1 MSTNLPV
8 DAHDSTGAK
17 RPNQKID
24 QAFEEIARL
33 SGLDLPPS
41 EFFQK
46 FLEKVLEGIEA
57 PAGAVWLRNPQGF
70 LQLQC
75 QLNIDNVGL
84 DKHKNGRQSHNE
96 LLRQAFQTAKPILLE
111 PFGSTGILEGIPAG
125 NPTDYV
131 VLLAPIL
138 LDEKNA
144 LGLVEVWQDPRH
156 DSRTKRL
163 HKDYLVQM
171 AGYAA
176 SYFRN
181 QQGRQSVNQEQ
192 LWSQLEAFACQ
203 IHSTLDP
210 TTVAY
215 HVANEG
221 RRLIGCDRLSVAT
234 REGKKAKIEA
244 VSGADVVEKR
254 ATQVKLMRR
263 LCEAVFKW
271 DEKLVY
277 RGVKDDG
284 LPPDVYEALDNYL
297 AESNA
302 KLLVLQPLRDKRE
315 QDKETK
321 EYKPGKARSALLME
335 CYEPPEQPEPLFSRL
350 DVIGRHAASAF
361 YNALEMR
368 KIPLSLLWKPIL
380 KVQEGLGGKARF
392 YTALGT
398 IAATV
403 IILAMIF
410 VPYELK
416 MDAKGQLLPVE
427 RRTIFATRQ
436 GRVDKFNVER
446 NVRIPAGGVLIEMF
460 DSELRTKLM
469 DTEGRVNGLR
479 LAIRGIEGGE
489 GIVSTTADREKR
501 RQEGQ
506 YYTKQAEL
514 LAAEYE
520 LRMLTEESNSTSGRP
535 GAFSVRAPSFLADAA
550 RVRDLEW
557 IVLSGNDFK
566 GELEGRTVKPSDPL
580 LQIGDINGA
589 WEVEIKI
596 PQKHIGQVMASFKS
610 KNHDLDEELDVDLK
624 LESHVTK
631 TFRGRL
637 ARRKISSQA
646 VPNKDDHNET
656 EPVVYAYVRVSGDGI
671 AAEDQIPVGLN
682 LAGVEIRGK
691 VRCGKHPMG
700 YSLFYGV
707 WEFLNEKVFTI
718 F

>member
-1 MSTNLPV
+1 LSTNLPA
-8 DAHDSTGAK
+8 DPADSTGAK

-24 QAFEEIARL
+24 KAFEEVARL
-33 SGLDLPPS
+33 SGMDLPPS

-46 FLEKVLEGIEA
+46 FLEVVLEGIEA

-125 NPTDYV
+125 NPTDYIV
-131 VLLAPIL
+131 FLAPVL

-144 LGLVEVWQDPRH
+144 LGLVEVWQDPRF
-156 DSRTKRL
+156 DPRTKRVHL
-163 HKDYLVQM
+163 NFLVQM

-176 SYFRN
+176 SFFRN

-203 IHSTLDP
+203 IHATLDP
-210 TTVAY
+210 TVVAY

-254 ATQVKLMRR
+254 ATQVKLMRK
-263 LCEAVFKW
+263 LCEAVIKW
-271 DEKLVY
+271 EEKLVY

-284 LPPDVYEALDNYL
+284 LPPAVYEALDKYL

-302 KLLVLQPLRDKRE
+302 KLLVLMPLRDKRE
-315 QDKETK
+315 KDKESK

-335 CYEPPEQPEPLFSRL
+335 CYEPPAQPEPLFARL
-350 DVIGRHAASAF
+350 DVIGRHAGSAL

-368 KIPLSLLWKPIL
+368 KIPLSLMWKPVL
-380 KVQEGLGGKARF
+380 MVQEGLGSKARL
-392 YTALGT
+392 YMTLGA
-398 IAATV
+398 IATV
-403 IILAMIF
+403 AIILAMIF

-416 MDAKGQLLPVE
+416 MDAKGQLMPLE
-427 RRTIFATRQ
+427 RRTVYSPRQ
-436 GRVDKFNVER
+436 GRIVRFNVER
-446 NVRIPAGGVLIEMF
+446 NIAVPPGGVLVEMF
-460 DSELRTKLM
+460 DPELAQKMVELNGKIIELEASLRQIDNQRNNYGNRTELESFLQKTDYYPKKISLA
-469 DTEGRVNGLR
+469 TAVQELNR
-479 LAIRGIEGGE
+479 LKDDFNTNSGG
-489 GIVSTTADREKR
+489 A
-501 RQEGQ
+501 
-506 YYTKQAEL
+506 
-514 LAAEYE
+514 
-520 LRMLTEESNSTSGRP
+520 
-535 GAFSVRAPSFLADAA
+535 GAFSIRAPVLVANAA
-550 RVRDLEW
+550 RDKDPLW
-557 IVLSGNDFK
+557 KVLSGNDFK
-566 GELEGRTVKPSDPL
+566 SELENRTVKPSDPL
-580 LQIGDINGA
+580 FKIGDINGT

-596 PQKHIGQVMASFKS
+596 PQKHIGQVRLAYKTSDPK
-610 KNHDLDEELDVDLK
+610 EELDVDLK

-631 TFRGRL
+631 TFRGKL
-637 ARRKISSQA
+637 AQKKVGSEAS
-646 VPNKDDHNET
+646 PNKDDHNET
-656 EPVVYAYVRVSGDGI
+656 EPVVYCYVRVSGDDI
-671 AAEDQIPVGLN
+671 NPEDQIPVDLN
-682 LAGVEIRGK
+682 LANVGVRAK
-691 VRCGKHPMG
+691 VRCGKHAMG

-707 WEFLNEKVFTI
+707 WEFLNEKAFQY